1 MVMNHKAK
9 KKKQQS
15 TVNSNLKIGKIVLK
29 AVCVRHKQSKQKL
42 LRKKKKLETQNK
54 KGCRSVMNIKM
65 KI

>member
-42 LRKKKKLETQNK
+42 LRKKKKSLKLKIK
-54 KGCRSVMNIKM
+54 KVAGQ
-65 KI
+65 

>member
-42 LRKKKKLETQNK
+42 LRKKKKA
-54 KGCRSVMNIKM
+54 
-65 KI
+65 